1 MIRTREKVKSTL
13 LSKVNQFE
21 EDEEI
26 ESEITPNNKKEL
38 YEKISARIV
47 EKKSESTL
55 PDRNVNKTSIISD
68 EGGRITD
75 ADIFFMNNS
84 IRHLSIKKNKQGK
97 Y

>member
-1 MIRTREKVKSTL
+1 MFRTKEKMKSTL
-13 LSKVNQFE
+13 LSKVNKFE

-38 YEKISARIV
+38 YEKISARMV
-47 EKKSESTL
+47 EKKSENTL
-55 PDRNVNKTSIISD
+55 PDKNVNRTSVIAD

-84 IRHLSIKKNKQGK
+84 IRHLSIKKKKQGK
-97 Y
+97 N

>member
-1 MIRTREKVKSTL
+1 MIRTKEKMKSTL

-38 YEKISARIV
+38 YEKISARIN
-47 EKKSESTL
+47 EKRTENTL
-55 PDRNVNKTSIISD
+55 PDKNNNKSSIIAD

-84 IRHLSIKKNKQGK
+84 IRHLSIRKKKEAK
-97 Y
+97 